1 MKQKK
6 GALIEMKRLKLIA
19 EYQEQLKK
27 ERDEKFS
34 IVYQEKQK
42 DIEKQLL
49 AQQTEFQEL
58 LRKKENVLAEKI
70 TLVEKLY
77 KDLPLVVESNTK
89 RKFSDFISD
98 IESSSSQILAKKKE
112 IHSFE

>member
-1 MKQKK
+1 MKNFQLFTKK
-6 GALIEMKRLKLIA
+6 
-19 EYQEQLKK
+19 
-27 ERDEKFS
+27 
-34 IVYQEKQK
+34 KQK

-98 IESSSSQILAKKKE
+98 IESSSSQILAKKNE
-112 IHSFE
+112 IHSF